1 MILQNFL
8 LAFPLFFLVG
18 LGSFSAKVSLIDFNV
33 GKGLA
38 KFAFNIA
45 IPCLL
50 FQTIRGASNLPP
62 PNWSIGLA
70 YFCSCALVFLLT
82 FFIGRKS
89 FHLRGD
95 ESTVFGMS
103 AIFSNNVQ
111 LGIPLAISLLGEN
124 CVPSIAFIVSLNV
137 FLLWVSVTVGVELS
151 RSREAS
157 VWGTCFEGLWRTIK
171 NPVIIGIL
179 LGLLSSWA
187 DIGLPEPFEKSLT
200 LLSAS
205 ATPVALFSVGT
216 GLSRYKLS
224 SHVRLT
230 GASIF
235 LKLFIQ
241 PATVFIL
248 CFLFGI
254 TGIERQAAC
263 LLASLPVGVN
273 VYIMAQEFEVIE
285 GPVANA
291 LLLTTCL
298 SMLTVP
304 LMTSLFNFL

>member
-1 MILQNFL
+1 MFSE
-8 LAFPLFFLVG
+8 LFAPV
-18 LGSFSAKVSLIDFNV
+18 
-33 GKGLA
+33 
-38 KFAFNIA
+38 
-45 IPCLL
+45 
-50 FQTIRGASNLPP
+50 
-62 PNWSIGLA
+62 SIG
-70 YFCSCALVFLLT
+70 V
-82 FFIGRKS
+82 
-89 FHLRGD
+89 
-95 ESTVFGMS
+95 
-103 AIFSNNVQ
+103 
-111 LGIPLAISLLGEN
+111 
-124 CVPSIAFIVSLNV
+124 
-137 FLLWVSVTVGVELS
+137 
-151 RSREAS
+151 
-157 VWGTCFEGLWRTIK
+157 RTIAK
-171 NPVIIGIL
+171 TVRILERNHPVIIGIL

>member
-1 MILQNFL
+1 MGH
-8 LAFPLFFLVG
+8 PV
-18 LGSFSAKVSLIDFNV
+18 
-33 GKGLA
+33 
-38 KFAFNIA
+38 
-45 IPCLL
+45 
-50 FQTIRGASNLPP
+50 
-62 PNWSIGLA
+62 
-70 YFCSCALVFLLT
+70 
-82 FFIGRKS
+82 
-89 FHLRGD
+89 
-95 ESTVFGMS
+95 
-103 AIFSNNVQ
+103 
-111 LGIPLAISLLGEN
+111 
-124 CVPSIAFIVSLNV
+124 
-137 FLLWVSVTVGVELS
+137 
-151 RSREAS
+151 
-157 VWGTCFEGLWRTIK
+157 FEGLWRTIK

-254 TGIERQAAC
+254 TGIERRC
-263 LLASLPVGVN
+263 LPFSEPSRRGKRLYHGAG
-273 VYIMAQEFEVIE
+273 I
-285 GPVANA
+285 
-291 LLLTTCL
+291 
-298 SMLTVP
+298 
-304 LMTSLFNFL
+304 

>member
-18 LGSFSAKVSLIDFNV
+18 LGFFSAKVNLIDFNV

-50 FQTIRGASNLPP
+50 FQTIRGASNLPAP
-62 PNWSIGLA
+62 DWNIGLG
-70 YFCSCALVFLLT
+70 YFGSCTLVFLFT
-82 FFIGRKS
+82 FLIGRKS

-111 LGIPLAISLLGEN
+111 LGIPL
-124 CVPSIAFIVSLNV
+124 
-137 FLLWVSVTVGVELS
+137 
-151 RSREAS
+151 
-157 VWGTCFEGLWRTIK
+157 
-171 NPVIIGIL
+171 IGIL
-179 LGLLSSWA
+179 LGFLSSWT
-187 DIGLPEPFEKSLT
+187 DIGLPGPFEKSLS

-224 SHVRLT
+224 SHIRLT
-230 GASIF
+230 GASIV

-241 PATVFIL
+241 PTTVFFL
-248 CFLFGI
+248 CLLFGI

>member
-1 MILQNFL
+1 M
-8 LAFPLFFLVG
+8 
-18 LGSFSAKVSLIDFNV
+18 
-33 GKGLA
+33 
-38 KFAFNIA
+38 
-45 IPCLL
+45 L
-50 FQTIRGASNLPP
+50 FQTIRGASDLPAP
-62 PNWSIGLA
+62 DWNIGLA
-70 YFCSCALVFLLT
+70 YFGSCALVFLLT
-82 FFIGRKS
+82 FFIGRKV
-89 FHLRGD
+89 FRLRGD

-137 FLLWVSVTVGVELS
+137 FLLWVAVTVGVELS

-157 VWGTCFEGLWRTIK
+157 VLGTCFEGLWRTIK

-179 LGLLSSWA
+179 LGLLTSA
-187 DIGLPEPFEKSLT
+187 AGMNLPEPLEKSLG

-224 SHVRLT
+224 SHFRLT

-241 PATVFIL
+241 PTMVFLL
-248 CFLFGI
+248 CLLFGI

>member
-1 MILQNFL
+1 MILQNVL

-18 LGSFSAKVSLIDFNV
+18 LGFFSAKINLIDFNV

-38 KFAFNIA
+38 RYAFNIA

-50 FQTIRGASNLPP
+50 FQTIRGASNLPSP
-62 PNWSIGLA
+62 DWNIGLA
-70 YFCSCALVFLLT
+70 YFGSCALVFLLT
-82 FFIGRKS
+82 FFLDRRALR
-89 FHLRGD
+89 LRGD

-103 AIFSNNVQ
+103 AIFSKNVQ

-137 FLLWVSVTVGVELS
+137 FLLWVAVTAGVELS

-157 VWGTCFEGLWRTIK
+157 VLGTCFEGLWRTIK
-171 NPVIIGIL
+171 NPVIIGIMF
-179 LGLLSSWA
+179 GLLSSWA
-187 DIGLPEPFEKSLT
+187 DVSLPAPLEKSMG
-200 LLSAS
+200 LLAAS

-224 SHVRLT
+224 SHISLT
-230 GASIF
+230 GASIV
-235 LKLFIQ
+235 LKLLVQ
-241 PATVFIL
+241 PTTVFLL
-248 CFLFGI
+248 CVLFGI

-273 VYIMAQEFEVIE
+273 VYIMAQEFGVIE

-304 LMTSLFNFL
+304 LMTSLFNFI

>member
-1 MILQNFL
+1 MLTVRTSENTVIT
-8 LAFPLFFLVG
+8 
-18 LGSFSAKVSLIDFNV
+18 SFRLISERQDFSSV
-33 GKGLA
+33 R
-38 KFAFNIA
+38 
-45 IPCLL
+45 
-50 FQTIRGASNLPP
+50 T
-62 PNWSIGLA
+62 
-70 YFCSCALVFLLT
+70 
-82 FFIGRKS
+82 
-89 FHLRGD
+89 
-95 ESTVFGMS
+95 
-103 AIFSNNVQ
+103 
-111 LGIPLAISLLGEN
+111 GEN
-124 CVPSIAFIVSLNV
+124 TVRARARIHIVSLNV

-248 CFLFGI
+248 CFLFEI

-273 VYIMAQEFEVIE
+273 VYIMAQEF
-285 GPVANA
+285 A
-291 LLLTTCL
+291 
-298 SMLTVP
+298 SD
-304 LMTSLFNFL
+304 

>member
-18 LGSFSAKVSLIDFNV
+18 LGFFSAKVSLIDFNV

-45 IPCLL
+45 IPCML
-50 FQTIRGASNLPP
+50 FQTIRGASDLPAP
-62 PNWSIGLA
+62 DWNIGLA
-70 YFCSCALVFLLT
+70 YFGSCALVFLLT
-82 FFIGRKS
+82 FFIGRRG

-137 FLLWVSVTVGVELS
+137 FLLWVAVTVGVELS

-157 VWGTCFEGLWRTIK
+157 VLGTCFEGLWRTIK

-224 SHVRLT
+224 SHIRLT

-241 PATVFIL
+241 PTTVFIL
-248 CFLFGI
+248 CLLFGI

-291 LLLTTCL
+291 LMLTTCL

>member
-1 MILQNFL
+1 M
-8 LAFPLFFLVG
+8 
-18 LGSFSAKVSLIDFNV
+18 
-33 GKGLA
+33 
-38 KFAFNIA
+38 
-45 IPCLL
+45 L

-62 PNWSIGLA
+62 PDWNIGLA
-70 YFCSCALVFLLT
+70 YFGSCALVFLLT
-82 FFIGRKS
+82 FFVGRKG

-137 FLLWVSVTVGVELS
+137 FLLWVAVTVGVELS

-157 VWGTCFEGLWRTIK
+157 ILVTCLEGLWRTIK

-179 LGLLSSWA
+179 LGLLSSWLG
-187 DIGLPEPFEKSLT
+187 ISLPGPFEKSMD

-224 SHVRLT
+224 SHIRLT

-241 PATVFIL
+241 PTTVFLL
-248 CFLFGI
+248 CALFGI
-254 TGIERQAAC
+254 AGIERQAAC
-263 LLASLPVGVN
+263 LLACLPVGVN
-273 VYIMAQEFEVIE
+273 VYIMAQEFGVIE
-285 GPVANA
+285 GPVANS
-291 LLLTTCL
+291 LLLTTCF
-298 SMLTVP
+298 SMATVP
-304 LMTSLFNFL
+304 LMTTVFNFL

>member
-1 MILQNFL
+1 M
-8 LAFPLFFLVG
+8 
-18 LGSFSAKVSLIDFNV
+18 
-33 GKGLA
+33 
-38 KFAFNIA
+38 
-45 IPCLL
+45 
-50 FQTIRGASNLPP
+50 
-62 PNWSIGLA
+62 
-70 YFCSCALVFLLT
+70 
-82 FFIGRKS
+82 
-89 FHLRGD
+89 
-95 ESTVFGMS
+95 
-103 AIFSNNVQ
+103 
-111 LGIPLAISLLGEN
+111 
-124 CVPSIAFIVSLNV
+124 
-137 FLLWVSVTVGVELS
+137 ELS

-273 VYIMAQEFEVIE
+273 VY
-285 GPVANA
+285 
-291 LLLTTCL
+291 TC
-298 SMLTVP
+298 V
-304 LMTSLFNFL
+304 